1 MPARIKI
8 VVHGVVQGVGFRY
21 YTYRVAR
28 KLALHG
34 YVTNKKDGTVE
45 VVAEGERPQLLRLI
59 EELRI
64 GPPGSSVQNFNLKW
78 EEPRDDF
85 KDFKIL
91 R

>member
-1 MPARIKI
+1 VSARIKI

-21 YTYRVAR
+21 YTYRIAN
-28 KLALHG
+28 KLTLHG

-45 VVAEGERPQLLRLI
+45 VVAEGEKSKLLRLV

-64 GPPGSSVQNFNLKW
+64 GPPGSSVQNFHLRW
-78 EEPRDDF
+78 EDPKDDF
-85 KDFKIL
+85 KEFKIL

>member
-1 MPARIKI
+1 MSARIKI

-28 KLALHG
+28 KLSLYG

-45 VVAEGERPQLLRLI
+45 VVAEGEKSKLLRLV

-64 GPPGSSVQNFNLKW
+64 GPPGSSVQNFNLRW
-78 EEPRDDF
+78 EDPKDDYHE
-85 KDFKIL
+85 FKIL